1 MEATMTIDPA
11 VVTSILAL
19 FGIGLIPV
27 INFLKKLMGLE
38 GKPALLLVLACS
50 AAGTAIILL
59 TTGAFAWLAL
69 IVYTVAVWGEA
80 SGLYKFT
87 ARTT

>member
-27 INFLKKLMGLE
+27 INFLKKLIGAE

-59 TTGAFAWLAL
+59 ATGAFALLPLL
-69 IVYTVAVWGEA
+69 IYTVAVFGEA
-80 SGLYKFT
+80 SGVYKFT
-87 ARTT
+87 KANA